1 MSATGMETKY
11 RKYIPVKYVNIK
23 QYKGEEFIAVYADIY
38 EAIEKTGLPYSN
50 IYNNIR
56 ERIKTTHGFR
66 FTGEKRVLPRK
77 TSIQKN
83 KDYKS
88 LSLAN
93 AKGEKQERSCLMC
106 GKKFLSRGIHNR
118 RCLDCNNKVEH
129 DRAYDIPSPA
139 KCWADGKN
147 LANFKESYYPFQ
159 TSDL

>member
-11 RKYIPVKYVNIK
+11 RKYRPVLYVNIK
-23 QYKGEEFIAVYADIY
+23 QYKGEEFIASYADIY
-38 EAIEKTGLPYSN
+38 EAIEKTGIPYSN
-50 IYNNIR
+50 IYNNMLG
-56 ERIKTTHGFR
+56 RIKTTRGFV
-66 FTGEKRVLPRK
+66 FTGEKKILPK
-77 TSIQKN
+77 KSSIQKN

-88 LSLAN
+88 LRLAN

>member
-38 EAIEKTGLPYSN
+38 EAIEKTGFAYSS
-50 IYNNIR
+50 IYNNMLGI
-56 ERIKTTHGFR
+56 IKTTHGFR

-83 KDYKS
+83 KDCKS
-88 LSLAN
+88 LRLAS
-93 AKGEKQERSCLMC
+93 AKRGKQERNCLMC
-106 GKKFLSRGIHNR
+106 GKKFMSRGIHNR
-118 RCLDCNNKVEH
+118 RCQDCNYKVEH